1 MPVESKHTPEGLE
14 PKRIGKPPQH
24 FFGTEFTHD
33 IPENFASEVNHQG
46 KEPCGRFAA
55 EESKPR
61 DPNSHPF
68 RPPEKEIPFSAQPI
82 ETHPYLSVIHLSYL
96 RCPVLDAAAN
106 RLKVSE

>member
-24 FFGTEFTHD
+24 FLGTEFTHNM
-33 IPENFASEVNHQG
+33 PENFASEVNHQG

-55 EESKPR
+55 VEWEPR
-61 DPNSHPF
+61 DPSSHPF

-82 ETHPYLSVIHLSYL
+82 ENSPITYLLSTYL
-96 RCPVLDAAAN
+96 IFVAQFSMQPLTGS
-106 RLKVSE
+106 K